1 MKINIV
7 RNEASCFFKVH
18 ILFLKYNGIL
28 LNKVFLTGMQDEKIT
43 KMLTIV
49 CRLIIIKKYNL
60 RHVNWYWL
68 SVYGKRVIRKS
79 TD

>member
-1 MKINIV
+1 
-7 RNEASCFFKVH
+7 
-18 ILFLKYNGIL
+18 
-28 LNKVFLTGMQDEKIT
+28 MQDEKIT